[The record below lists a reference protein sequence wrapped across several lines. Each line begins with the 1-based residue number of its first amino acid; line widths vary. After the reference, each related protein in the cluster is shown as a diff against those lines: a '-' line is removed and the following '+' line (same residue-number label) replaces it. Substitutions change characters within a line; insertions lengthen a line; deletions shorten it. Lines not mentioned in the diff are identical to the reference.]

1 MTLTPNQIRKT
12 ICGHPRLMTTLPP
25 HFTVIELPIAAGK
38 PSWEVWEADH
48 VKNLIRLALA
58 KLSTRIFVQV
68 INQGNTVQVAF
79 EDPADAS
86 FFALLAAGH
95 DFSQPC

>member
-1 MTLTPNQIRKT
+1 MKLNPNQIRKS
-12 ICGHPRLMTTLPP
+12 ICNHPRLLTILPP
-25 HFTVIELPIAAGK
+25 HFTVIELQK
-38 PSWEVWEADH
+38 NSDHSWEVWETEH

-58 KLSTRIFVQV
+58 RLSTRLFVQV
-68 INQGNTVQVAF
+68 INHGQSVQVAF

-95 DFSQPC
+95 DFSQQS